1 MMGLMSGFRWGEE
14 VLDKDLDDVRAFLA
28 NEARRAETF
37 VGKDIARVM
46 SREGKLL
53 RPALVLLSAR
63 LGTPGNVDLVAI
75 AASIEMIHLATLI
88 HDDVI
93 DGALSRR
100 GIPALHVDAGA
111 AKAVLA
117 GDWLLARAL
126 SLAGT
131 CYSPDLFS
139 FLSDRIEELC
149 RAEILQDASSG
160 NLVMAREE
168 YLHRIDGK
176 TAALIRLACRAGAG
190 CSGADDSVL
199 ETLDSWALAVG
210 RAFQMDDDALDYLG
224 RPGKMGKGISVDLRA
239 GLATLPLIVA
249 CESGNPGILRLTRR
263 NSVPGR
269 IRRYRIRKAVIALGA
284 VEATRMEAGAEYA
297 AARKHA
303 SDLPGS
309 GLQNFNL
316 ILNRLEGRNR

>member
-1 MMGLMSGFRWGEE
+1 MMGLMSGFRWGDE
-14 VLDKDLDDVRAFLA
+14 VLDKDLDDVRAFLGD
-28 NEARRAETF
+28 EAKRAEAF
-37 VGKDIARVM
+37 VGKDIARVI

-63 LGTPGNVDLVAI
+63 LGSSEAGDMVAV

-126 SLAGT
+126 SIAGNY
-131 CYSPDLFS
+131 YSSGLFT

-149 RAEILQDASSG
+149 RAEILQDASAG
-160 NLVMAREE
+160 NLVVSRED

-176 TAALIRLACRAGAG
+176 TAALLRLACRAGAG
-190 CSGADDSVL
+190 CAGADDTVM
-199 ETLDSWALAVG
+199 ETLDSWALSVG
-210 RAFQMDDDALDYLG
+210 RGFQMDDDALDYQG
-224 RPGKMGKGISVDLRA
+224 RPVKMGKSISVDLRA
-239 GLATLPLIVA
+239 GLATLPLIIA
-249 CESGNPGILRLTRR
+249 CESGNPGILRLTRG
-263 NSVPGR
+263 NSVPGV
-269 IRRYRIRKAVIALGA
+269 IRRNRIRKAVIALGA
-284 VEATRMEAGAEYA
+284 VKAARKEAQAEYA
-297 AARKHA
+297 AARKYA

-309 GLQNFNL
+309 GLASFTS
-316 ILNRLEGRNR
+316 ILDRLEGRAH